1 MPAAPASSLRPRE
14 RARHARRAALLE
26 TAEQVFAERGFVGA
40 TMAEIAARAGYSA
53 GNLYNVFEGKEELY
67 REVMLTGG
75 THVTEVLLGA
85 LRRPGSIR
93 ERLDGLIDA
102 FLGFGEKHRNF
113 FVILSQPTGTF
124 DWGTGATT
132 PEGDAIRDRID
143 HQLLSFFAQG
153 AADGVIAPGDPRVY
167 MNLVSGALSAYVA
180 DWIRRDGMP
189 GELWGDAGMLR
200 AAVHRALGVKEP

>member
-40 TMAEIAARAGYSA
+40 TMAEIAARAGYS
-53 GNLYNVFEGKEELY
+53 
-67 REVMLTGG
+67 